1 MIDIARDAKAYAP
14 STPLSSHR
22 ARSLGIG
29 IAGDEGGSWHLT
41 RGAGFEGGN
50 QSDLCW
56 QDRDPE
62 NTAQP
67 DGDAQ
72 TISRPRIE
80 PSGVRAA
87 YFRQN
92 SYARESQEAQTAPL
106 TRLRRT

>member
-1 MIDIARDAKAYAP
+1 MIDIARDATAYAP
-14 STPLSSHR
+14 STPSFSHR

-29 IAGDEGGSWHLT
+29 IAGDEGGSWDLA
-41 RGAGFEGGN
+41 RGAGFKGGN

-56 QDRDPE
+56 QDRDSE

-72 TISRPRIE
+72 TISRPGIE

-87 YFRQN
+87 HLSQN
-92 SYARESQEAQTAPL
+92 PCA
-106 TRLRRT
+106 